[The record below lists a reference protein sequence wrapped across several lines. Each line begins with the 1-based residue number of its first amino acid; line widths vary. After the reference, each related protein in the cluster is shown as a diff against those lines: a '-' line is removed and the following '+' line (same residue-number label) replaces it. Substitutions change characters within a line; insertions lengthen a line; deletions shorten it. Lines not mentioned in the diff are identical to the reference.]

1 MLENNSQSMQTTVET
16 FIVEETSNLIHD
28 NDALQRW
35 NESVETLGLQGQK
48 TVIKKEKSPIPF
60 LWMNS
65 ALIATFE
72 TLCPTKVAVEKYDKS
87 PIPVEILDLLK
98 LSKNEGYFNEVEI
111 WYNEVDKDP
120 VCIGYHFGE
129 RSERQS
135 DYWKKA
141 YAEKYLIGRW
151 ADVKASLDTLTKK
164 AKQVFIQNTK
174 NQLVIDIRR
183 KQRELEDI
191 EETANEKFG
200 GAMPT
205 VVICFQ
211 LLILT

>member
-28 NDALQRW
+28 NNALESW
-35 NESVETLGLQGQK
+35 NQSVEALGLEGQK
-48 TVIKKEKSPIPF
+48 TVIKKDKSPIPF

-72 TLCPTKVAVEKYDKS
+72 TLCPTKEAVEKYDKS

-120 VCIGYHFGE
+120 VCIGYHFGKA
-129 RSERQS
+129 SNRQS
-135 DYWKKA
+135 DYWKKT

-164 AKQVFIQNTK
+164 AMQLFIVNTK
-174 NQLVIDIRR
+174 RQLTIDIRR
-183 KQRELEDI
+183 KQRELEDV
-191 EETANEKFG
+191 EVTAHAKFG

-205 VVICFQ
+205 TDLPF
-211 LLILT
+211 

>member
-1 MLENNSQSMQTTVET
+1 MLENNNQSMQTTVET
-16 FIVEETSNLIHD
+16 FIVEETSSLIHD

-35 NESVETLGLQGQK
+35 NESVEALGLQGQK
-48 TVIKKEKSPIPF
+48 TVIQKEKSPIPF

-72 TLCPTKVAVEKYDKS
+72 TLCPTKVKVEQYDKS

-120 VCIGYHFGE
+120 VCVGYHFGE
-129 RSERQS
+129 RSARET
-135 DYWKKA
+135 DFWKKA

-151 ADVKASLDTLTKK
+151 ADVKASIDTLTKK
-164 AKQVFIQNTK
+164 ARQIFIQNTK
-174 NQLVIDIRR
+174 SRLSLEIRQ
-183 KQRELEDI
+183 KQREIEDM
-191 EETANEKFG
+191 EELANQKFG
-200 GAMPT
+200 GAMPVT
-205 VVICFQ
+205 DLPF
-211 LLILT
+211 

>member
-1 MLENNSQSMQTTVET
+1 MLENNNQSMQTTVET

-28 NDALQRW
+28 NDALESW
-35 NESVETLGLQGQK
+35 NQSVEALGLEGQK
-48 TVIKKEKSPIPF
+48 TVIKKDKSPIPF

-129 RSERQS
+129 ASNSHS
-135 DYWKKA
+135 DYWKKT

-164 AKQVFIQNTK
+164 AMQLFIVNTK
-174 NQLVIDIRR
+174 RQLTIDIRR
-183 KQRELEDI
+183 KQRELEDV
-191 EETANEKFG
+191 EETAQQRFA

-205 VVICFQ
+205 TDFPF
-211 LLILT
+211 